1 MSKYIPPYNSKI
13 TGKEKKIV
21 IVSHGFGTSK
31 MANTTQLL
39 MDIWPAKGVGVTSFL
54 AKKSSK

>member
-21 IVSHGFGTSK
+21 IVSHGFGISK

-39 MDIWPAKGVGVTSFL
+39 MDIWPAKGVDVKIGRAHV
-54 AKKSSK
+54 